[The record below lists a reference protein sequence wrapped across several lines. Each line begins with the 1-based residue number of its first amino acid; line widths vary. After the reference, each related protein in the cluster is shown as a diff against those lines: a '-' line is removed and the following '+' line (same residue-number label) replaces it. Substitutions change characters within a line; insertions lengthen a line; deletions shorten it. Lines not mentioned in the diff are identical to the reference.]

1 MNVALYRAGS
11 DRWAMTERGRAGLAQ
26 TSDRLT
32 IGPSSMR
39 WSGESLEINIDEWT
53 APLPSRVR
61 GTVTLKPQA
70 IAQRA
75 YELDTDGHH
84 HWRPIAPRARVEA
97 RFDDG
102 ALAWSGDGY
111 FDCNWGSEPLEHAFR
126 NWHWSR
132 AHAASGAQIHY
143 HVTPRAGGERS
154 LSVQFD
160 QNGVASPIS
169 TPPSA
174 SLSPPFWGVARL
186 ARGDDVRLVRTLE
199 DAPFYARS
207 HLTATIDGAEAD
219 IMHESLSLDRF
230 RHPIVRAML
239 PFRMP
244 RIA

>member
-1 MNVALYRAGS
+1 
-11 DRWAMTERGRAGLAQ
+11 MTERGRAELSQ
-26 TSDRLT
+26 TLDRLT
-32 IGPSSMR
+32 IGASSMH
-39 WSGESLEINIDEWT
+39 WSSEALEIHIDEWT

-70 IAQRA
+70 IAERSYA
-75 YELDTDGHH
+75 LDAHGDH

-102 ALAWSGDGY
+102 ALTWSGDGY
-111 FDCNWGSEPLEHAFR
+111 LDCNWGSEPLERAFCS
-126 NWHWSR
+126 WHWSR
-132 AHAASGAQIHY
+132 AHTASGAQIHY

-160 QNGVASPIS
+160 QNGAASTIP

-174 SLSPPFWGVARL
+174 ALSPAFWGVSRL
-186 ARGDDVRLVRTLE
+186 AKGHDVRLVRTLE

-230 RHPIVRAML
+230 RSPIVRAML